1 MGSPDQVGT
10 WWDPLGAMRCPSRG
24 DKEGAVSR
32 AGRNEEGA
40 VSGKASRE

>member
-10 WWDPLGAMRCPSRG
+10 WWDPLGGMRCPSRG